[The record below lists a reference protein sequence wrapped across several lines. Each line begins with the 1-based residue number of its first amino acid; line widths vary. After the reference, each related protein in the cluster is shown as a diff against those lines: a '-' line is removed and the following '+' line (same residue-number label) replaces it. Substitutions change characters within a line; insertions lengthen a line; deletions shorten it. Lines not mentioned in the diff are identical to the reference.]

1 MRTFWRSASR
11 ALRPQPVFLPLYNL
25 FLIYGKARSAAPV
38 ALARTRVLATAYNLQ
53 NRARPDALSNCAQ
66 VFRLSFGPK
75 SFVVVSDPA
84 YVKDILLTNAKSYS
98 KGLLAEILDFVMGQ
112 GLIPADGE
120 HWRIRRRAILPSLHK
135 RYVAAMLD
143 MFGECGLHGAAKL
156 EAAAA
161 AGQSVEMENFFSRLA
176 LDIIGKAVFNYN
188 FDALTHDD
196 PVIAAVYTAL
206 REAEYRSIAIFP
218 YWNFPPARWIVP
230 RQRKVTAA
238 LAVINTTLDVLI
250 ADCKALVEESDEE
263 FVEEY
268 LNRGDPSILRF
279 LIASGDKVSSKQL
292 RDDLMTLLIAG
303 HETTAAVLTW
313 TFYLL
318 AKHPDVAAQVRAEV
332 DAVCGDRLPTMEDT
346 RALAMTTRV
355 INEVRR
361 CRLRRQM
368 PACRASEPR
377 RRVARPNPLPW
388 AGREVSLPAPDSDRE
403 GRCRG
408 VRAGGPA
415 RVMPRCAS
423 RAHAEHH
430 IQSPSASL
438 SESCFTLSL
447 LSRFSLLLH
456 PINPT
461 VDAAVPA
468 AARAAAA
475 RHRGRAHRAVRRARG
490 RGHLHQHVE
499 PAPLASAVGPPPRL

>member
-1 MRTFWRSASR
+1 M
-11 ALRPQPVFLPLYNL
+11 
-25 FLIYGKARSAAPV
+25 
-38 ALARTRVLATAYNLQ
+38 
-53 NRARPDALSNCAQ
+53 
-66 VFRLSFGPK
+66 FRLSFGPK

-355 INEVRR
+355 INEVRVL
-361 CRLRRQM
+361 LRRSKCLL
-368 PACRASEPR
+368 AVHERAT
-377 RRVARPNPLPW
+377 
-388 AGREVSLPAPDSDRE
+388 APSSPPQPSSV
-403 GRCRG
+403 GG
-408 VRAGGPA
+408 AGGFIT
-415 RVMPRCAS
+415 CAG
-423 RAHAEHH
+423 
-430 IQSPSASL
+430 Q
-438 SESCFTLSL
+438 
-447 LSRFSLLLH
+447 
-456 PINPT
+456 
-461 VDAAVPA
+461 
-468 AARAAAA
+468 
-475 RHRGRAHRAVRRARG
+475 
-490 RGHLHQHVE
+490 
-499 PAPLASAVGPPPRL
+499 

>member
-1 MRTFWRSASR
+1 
-11 ALRPQPVFLPLYNL
+11 
-25 FLIYGKARSAAPV
+25 
-38 ALARTRVLATAYNLQ
+38 
-53 NRARPDALSNCAQ
+53 

-75 SFVVVSDPA
+75 TFVVVSDPE
-84 YVKDILLTNAKSYS
+84 YTKSILLTNAKSYS

-135 RYVAAMLD
+135 RYVAAMLN
-143 MFGECGLHGAAKL
+143 MFGECGLHGCAKL

-161 AGQSVEMENFFSRLA
+161 RGESVEMENFFSRLA

-196 PVIAAVYTAL
+196 PVIEAVYTAL

-238 LAVINTTLDVLI
+238 LEVINSTLDVLI
-250 ADCKALVEESDEE
+250 ADCKALVEQSDEE

-318 AKHPDVAAQVRAEV
+318 ARHPDVAAAVRAEV
-332 DAVCGDRLPTMEDT
+332 DAVIGDRQPTMEDT
-346 RALAMTTRV
+346 RALAYTTRV
-355 INEVRR
+355 INEVR
-361 CRLRRQM
+361 
-368 PACRASEPR
+368 ACVCVLPRAQPSPC
-377 RRVARPNPLPW
+377 PCPFP
-388 AGREVSLPAPDSDRE
+388 PTPHK
-403 GRCRG
+403 RG
-408 VRAGGPA
+408 
-415 RVMPRCAS
+415 
-423 RAHAEHH
+423 AE
-430 IQSPSASL
+430 
-438 SESCFTLSL
+438 
-447 LSRFSLLLH
+447 
-456 PINPT
+456 
-461 VDAAVPA
+461 
-468 AARAAAA
+468 
-475 RHRGRAHRAVRRARG
+475 
-490 RGHLHQHVE
+490 
-499 PAPLASAVGPPPRL
+499 